1 MSATVSS
8 PGVAQ
13 LLAPYPHVANC
24 NLCCEYADE
33 YLNDHPGMQ
42 VLIAVLDHHDSA
54 HANDRLGRS
63 AALF

>member
-8 PGVAQ
+8 PEVAQ

-24 NLCCEYADE
+24 RLCREYVGE
-33 YLNDHPGMQ
+33 YLDDHPRMQ
-42 VLIAVLDHHDSA
+42 VLIAALDHHDSA
-54 HANDRLGRS
+54 HANDRLGHA

>member
-8 PGVAQ
+8 SRVAG

-24 NLCCEYADE
+24 LWCREYADE
-33 YLNDHPGMQ
+33 YLDQHPPMQ
-42 VLIAVLDHHDSA
+42 VLAAVLDHHDSA

-63 AALF
+63 AAIF